1 VVGRNF
7 TSQVTQQWNFT
18 AERQVHES
26 WSVRASYLG
35 SQSHHLLLN
44 GADIDIPTVQQPNVP
59 FQEQRPLQPWSGIYY
74 YTPAGTANFHQLQLE
89 IQKQFSQGLSFRTE
103 YDWSHQLQNVQYE
116 CCSPQNPLNLRGEYG
131 NDFLQ
136 YRHRFLTYYVYE
148 LPVGRGRR
156 WLGHTN
162 TVADGVLG
170 GWRLAGITTYH
181 SGEALD
187 VYLEDPGTKIGWW
200 VGRADRVAGA
210 PLYAGRQSSSHDTG
224 NGVPWFNANAFAP
237 PQPWTYGNSAARL
250 LFGPGFG
257 NWDLSAMRS
266 FPLPH
271 GESNRLEFKADFF
284 NLPNH
289 YNLGDPNNCLADT
302 RDGGNADPTCGKIYY
317 GVGAPRLIQ
326 LGLRLFF

>member
-1 VVGRNF
+1 M
-7 TSQVTQQWNFT
+7 
-18 AERQVHES
+18 
-26 WSVRASYLG
+26 
-35 SQSHHLLLN
+35 LL
-44 GADIDIPTVQQPNVP
+44 
-59 FQEQRPLQPWSGIYY
+59 
-74 YTPAGTANFHQLQLE
+74 PA
-89 IQKQFSQGLSFRTE
+89 
-103 YDWSHQLQNVQYE
+103 
-116 CCSPQNPLNLRGEYG
+116 NPLNLRGEYG

-224 NGVPWFNANAFAP
+224 NGVPWFNVNAFAP
-237 PQPWTYGNSAARL
+237 PQPWTYGNSAPRL

-257 NWDLSAMRS
+257 NWDLSAMKS
-266 FPLPH
+266 FRLPR

>member
-1 VVGRNF
+1 M
-7 TSQVTQQWNFT
+7 
-18 AERQVHES
+18 
-26 WSVRASYLG
+26 
-35 SQSHHLLLN
+35 
-44 GADIDIPTVQQPNVP
+44 
-59 FQEQRPLQPWSGIYY
+59 
-74 YTPAGTANFHQLQLE
+74 
-89 IQKQFSQGLSFRTE
+89 
-103 YDWSHQLQNVQYE
+103 
-116 CCSPQNPLNLRGEYG
+116 
-131 NDFLQ
+131 
-136 YRHRFLTYYVYE
+136 
-148 LPVGRGRR
+148 
-156 WLGHTN
+156 
-162 TVADGVLG
+162 LG

-266 FPLPH
+266 FRLPH